1 MLIPTEHATGPPR
14 REGTVA
20 VTRDFEEYVVQ
31 RGPALLRLATLVTG
45 SEADAQDAVQD
56 ALSRALPRWDRIVQA
71 DDPDAYVRRMV
82 LNAHTSAWRRFRRK
96 ESPVALVRPA
106 SDAAPED
113 PASVGLAHLDHERV
127 WAACCALPH
136 DQRVAVVLRFY
147 EQLSYAEIA
156 TMTEVAEPT
165 ARSRVHRALD
175 RLRAALGEPL
185 PGTGEHDD

>member
-1 MLIPTEHATGPPR
+1 MLIPTEHTTGTPE

-20 VTRDFEEYVVQ
+20 VGLDFEEYVAQ

-56 ALSRALPRWDRIVQA
+56 ALSRALPRWDRIVAA

-106 SDAAPED
+106 SDAPED
-113 PASVGLAHLDHERV
+113 PESAGIARLDHERI
-127 WAACCALPH
+127 WAACRALPH

-156 TMTEVAEPT
+156 ALTAVAEPT

-175 RLRAALGEPL
+175 RLRTHLDDPTS
-185 PGTGEHDD
+185 GTE

>member
-1 MLIPTEHATGPPR
+1 MLIPTEHTTGAPE

-20 VTRDFEEYVVQ
+20 VGLDFEEYVAQ

-45 SEADAQDAVQD
+45 SEPDAQDAVQD
-56 ALSRALPRWDRIVQA
+56 ALSRALPRWDRIVAA

-96 ESPVALVRPA
+96 ESPVAVVRRDHA
-106 SDAAPED
+106 LDPE
-113 PASVGLAHLDHERV
+113 AVGLAHLDHERV
-127 WAACCALPH
+127 WAACLALPH

-156 TMTEVAEPT
+156 ALTSVAEPT

-175 RLRAALGEPL
+175 RLRTHL
-185 PGTGEHDD
+185 DDPTSGSDHHA